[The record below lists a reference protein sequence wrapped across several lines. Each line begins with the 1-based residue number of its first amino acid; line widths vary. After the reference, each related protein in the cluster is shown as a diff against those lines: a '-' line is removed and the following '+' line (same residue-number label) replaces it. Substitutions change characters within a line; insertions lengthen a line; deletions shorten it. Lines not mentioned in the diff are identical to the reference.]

1 MTWLKKVYPSTLH
14 NLYHT
19 NKPMKYNK
27 MNKRKEVGRQQQIIN
42 KDIGS
47 VKEIVIVEIA
57 NVNVS
62 MIVEKSIVWNVLV
75 II

>member
-1 MTWLKKVYPSTLH
+1 
-14 NLYHT
+14 
-19 NKPMKYNK
+19 
-27 MNKRKEVGRQQQIIN
+27 MNKRKEVGRQQKIID

-62 MIVEKSIVWNVLV
+62 MIVAKSIVWNVL
-75 II
+75 III